1 MKGDRMKSGRMKPG
15 LAIALGAWLLLQS
28 AAAFDL
34 QGHRGARGLAPE
46 NTLPAF
52 ERALAIG
59 VTTLELDVAITRDG
73 VLVIS
78 HDPALNPEI
87 TRGPDGQFLR
97 APGPLIHHHSLAEL
111 RRFELGRIKPG
122 SRYAAQFPDQV
133 AVDGTRLATLAE
145 LFAMVRR
152 SGNEI
157 VRFDIETKVSPLAPA
172 DTLAPEPFARALIA
186 AIREAGMA
194 SRSTIQSFDR
204 RTLQLVQREAPDIAT
219 VYLSAQQ
226 PWLDNIGAGSATDS
240 PWTAGWRYRD
250 HGSVPKLVQAAGG
263 RTWAAYFGDLDAA
276 AVQQA
281 HALGLQVLAWTVNDP
296 AQIARLMDLGVDG
309 LISDRPDRVRA
320 EMARRGLALPPTTLP
335 VAPPVAPSVAPSVK
349 PP

>member
-1 MKGDRMKSGRMKPG
+1 MKGDRIKPL
-15 LAIALGAWLLLQS
+15 LAAALCAWLTLQS

-87 TRGPDGQFLR
+87 TRGPDGQFLP
-97 APGPLIHHHSLAEL
+97 APGPLIRHHSLAEL

-133 AVDGTRLATLAE
+133 AVDGTRLPTLAE
-145 LFAMVRR
+145 LFALVRR
-152 SGNEI
+152 SGNET
-157 VRFDIETKVSPLAPA
+157 VRFDIETKVSPLAPE

-186 AIREAGMA
+186 AIRDAGMA
-194 SRSTIQSFDR
+194 SRSSIQSFDW
-204 RTLQLVQREAPDIAT
+204 RTLQLVQREAPEIST

-226 PWLDNIGAGSATDS
+226 HWLDNIGARAATDS
-240 PWTAGWRYRD
+240 PWTAGLRYRD

-263 RTWAAYFGDLDAA
+263 RIWAAYFGDLDAGL
-276 AVQQA
+276 VKQA
-281 HALGLQVLAWTVNDP
+281 QALGLQVLAWTVNDP

-320 EMARRGLALPPTTLP
+320 EMARRGLVLPPAT
-335 VAPPVAPSVAPSVK
+335 PP
-349 PP
+349 